1 MPEGTKATQEE
12 RQRLFDR
19 RQTTD
24 DHCME
29 LCGLARDRKG
39 QRFFIAKN
47 SWGTDNPF
55 GGMMYISRDYIRM
68 KTIAIVINNETCH
81 IRL

>member
-1 MPEGTKATQEE
+1 MCIIGRAHD
-12 RQRLFDR
+12 RQGRPYY
-19 RQTTD
+19 
-24 DHCME
+24 
-29 LCGLARDRKG
+29 
-39 QRFFIAKN
+39 IVKN

-68 KTIAIVINNETCH
+68 KTIAIAINNETCH